1 MIQLPLPG
9 AGDVGNAAVR
19 VAGVIHGLKVGL
31 VVLVMG
37 KRVQADRSSD
47 AYIRVKSPRGDN
59 PPFFFA
65 FFWKKLILKSFGTYR
80 E

>member
-1 MIQLPLPG
+1 M
-9 AGDVGNAAVR
+9 GNAAVR
-19 VAGVIHGLKVGL
+19 VAGVIHGLKVVL

-59 PPFFFA
+59 PPFFLH
-65 FFWKKLILKSFGTYR
+65 FFGKN
-80 E
+80 